1 VCVCVWALGCCPQ
14 RVHLTA
20 VVCRVCRW
28 FWDCRL
34 GSGLVLP
41 TCLLVPILTGD
52 ATTWAHPLLA
62 PLVANA
68 TNSTLRTARITL
80 VVVEEEQDGDGAGTL
95 NPDLDLVRASFAL
108 CGPAVA
114 VGTRAL
120 EHITDT
126 SHLLCV
132 CMCVCVWITLCHQL
146 VRMLDR
152 ACNVTGTAA
161 LLAASVRDNRT
172 AVVRVQRSE
181 HVELMVQR
189 LPGAIGVLLSHA
201 FQGLVPAAAL
211 STSSGVSS
219 ALICMCSHCAGACVS
234 ALSARYLATGLYG
247 AR

>member
-1 VCVCVWALGCCPQ
+1 
-14 RVHLTA
+14 
-20 VVCRVCRW
+20 
-28 FWDCRL
+28 
-34 GSGLVLP
+34 VLP

-52 ATTWAHPLLA
+52 AATWAHPTLA
-62 PLVANA
+62 PLIANA
-68 TNSTLRTARITL
+68 TSSTLRTARITL

-219 ALICMCSHCAGACVS
+219 ALICMCSRCAAVYVCPPCLHVTWPRVCTEPGS
-234 ALSARYLATGLYG
+234 RT
-247 AR
+247 